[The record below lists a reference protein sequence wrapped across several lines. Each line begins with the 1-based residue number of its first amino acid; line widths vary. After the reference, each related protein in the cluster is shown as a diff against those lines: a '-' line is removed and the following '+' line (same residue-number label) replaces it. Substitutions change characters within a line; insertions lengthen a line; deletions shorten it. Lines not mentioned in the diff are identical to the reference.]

1 MNFQTEFEK
10 GQLGLNRGIPFG
22 KGLENLTAAI
32 NGLQKEM
39 IYGVAAGAKV
49 GKTTLVDAAFVLGPY
64 LYSLENNVNIEWIY
78 FSFEIDRLTKE
89 FDYSSYFLYHD
100 HNINEIQLPTGVTV
114 KGQSIIEV
122 SSDYLRGR
130 LQDDNNLTVTVP
142 DYIVE
147 KLKIVYRE
155 RIIPLFG
162 EFTPEGNQVSFG
174 RIRMIE
180 EKDNPTGLR
189 NYLLDYAE
197 SQGSFVKT
205 SYFSK
210 KEGKT
215 KERII
220 GYNPSE
226 ETAEKYTICVTDHLR
241 KLKRERGYTL
251 KENID
256 KWIEYQVELRNWC
269 GFSFVDIIHLNRS
282 MSDIARAKFMGD
294 RLYPTSEDIKDT
306 GNLSEEA
313 NHILTMFNPNDD
325 KYNLRT
331 HFGKEIKTLKN
342 EILYPYM
349 KTLHLVESRHTWY
362 PQHFRYNMRGNV
374 KSFEALLIE

>member
-1 MNFQTEFEK
+1 MD
-10 GQLGLNRGIPFG
+10 I
-22 KGLENLTAAI
+22 
-32 NGLQKEM
+32 
-39 IYGVAAGAKV
+39 
-49 GKTTLVDAAFVLGPY
+49 
-64 LYSLENNVNIEWIY
+64 
-78 FSFEIDRLTKE
+78 TKE
-89 FDYSSYFLYHD
+89 FDYSAYFLYHD
-100 HNINEIQLPTGVTV
+100 HDIDLIQLPEGVTV
-114 KGQSIIEV
+114 KGETVIEV

-130 LQDDNNLTVTVP
+130 LQDDNNNTVLVP
-142 DYIVE
+142 QYIE
-147 KLKIVYRE
+147 DKLKIVYRE

-162 EFTPEGNQVSFG
+162 EFSAEGVQLSFG
-174 RIRMIE
+174 RIRIIE

-189 NYLLDYAE
+189 NYLFDYAE
-197 SQGSFVKT
+197 REGSFVKQ

-210 KEGKT
+210 KENKT

-220 GYNPSE
+220 GYNTQKP
-226 ETAEKYTICVTDHLR
+226 EKYTICVTDHLR
-241 KLKRERGYTL
+241 KLKKERGYTL

-256 KWIEYQVELRNWC
+256 KWIEYQVEIRNWC
-269 GFSFVDIIHLNRS
+269 NFTFVDIIHLNRS

-331 HFGKEIKTLKN
+331 HFGVEIKTLKN
-342 EILYPYM
+342 EILYPLV

-362 PQHFRYNMRGNV
+362 PQHFRYNMKGNV
-374 KSFEALLIE
+374 KSFEPLLIE